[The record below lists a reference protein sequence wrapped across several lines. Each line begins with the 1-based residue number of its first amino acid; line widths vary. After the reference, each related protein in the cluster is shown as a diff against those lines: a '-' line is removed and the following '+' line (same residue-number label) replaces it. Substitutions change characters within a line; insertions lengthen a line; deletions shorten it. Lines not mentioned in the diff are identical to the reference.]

1 MRSMTGYGRGT
12 AEANGNVVCVELSAV
27 NSRKQ
32 VEMRFAIPREL
43 GMLEPQLRQQAQQ
56 RLSRG
61 SLNIAVTY
69 QLSQENNSQLA
80 SIDLDVACRAVEML
94 REIKRRSGLS
104 SEPAIADVLQIP
116 GVLISNNSSP
126 YEPLLK
132 LAETALA
139 RALDELDAMRLR
151 EGVVLQQDLLQRGR
165 SMGELVD
172 KIVARADEAVQQQKI
187 RLRERIAKLGMEL
200 SLDDERLARELVFY
214 AERADIT
221 EETVRLQSHL
231 VQYQE
236 LLNSPDDP
244 GRNLDFL
251 GQEMNREINTLSAK
265 TADLEISALALS
277 LKTELGRV
285 REQIMNIE

>member
-12 AEANGNVVCVELSAV
+12 AEADGNLVSVELSAV

-43 GMLEPQLRQQAQQ
+43 GMLEPPLRQQAQQ
-56 RLSRG
+56 KLSRG

-69 QLSQENNSQLA
+69 QLSQENNSQL
-80 SIDLDVACRAVEML
+80 SCIDLEAACRAVEML
-94 REIKRRSGLS
+94 REIGRRSGLQN
-104 SEPAIADVLQIP
+104 EPSIADVLQIP
-116 GVLISNNSSP
+116 GVLNTTGSLP
-126 YEPLLK
+126 YKPLQQ
-132 LAETALA
+132 LAETALG
-139 RALDELDAMRLR
+139 RALEGLDAMRLK
-151 EGVVLQQDLLQRGR
+151 EGQVLQQDLQQRGQVM
-165 SMGELVD
+165 SGLVER
-172 KIVARADEAVQQQKI
+172 IVARRDEAVQQQKL
-187 RLRERIAKLGMEL
+187 RLQERIAKLGLEL
-200 SLDDERLARELVFY
+200 SLDDERLAKELVFY

-231 VQYQE
+231 VQYQD

-251 GQEMNREINTLSAK
+251 GQEMNREVSTLAAK
-265 TADLEISALALS
+265 TADQEISALALS
-277 LKTELGRV
+277 LKTELGRI